1 MERQIPD
8 SGRAGRLRRL
18 GSLAAALLVGGLA
31 ACTGAPSTGTAPPAA
46 DSPVLTL
53 LCRAGPG
60 IAVRT
65 RYDLS
70 FSHDWM
76 AVHGTQGYATIAM
89 LHFALEAGRSPT
101 PAGAAGAALPPGTCA
116 FSDRPLAPEDP
127 SRLEYSG
134 QVWPGLTLEWV
145 TTGGQ
150 THAPRITSPVDGMA
164 AEGGRILSARV
175 RREGNIWRAEDFD
188 MP

>member
-1 MERQIPD
+1 MKLMPPGPARGPD
-8 SGRAGRLRRL
+8 RPGRPASITAAL
-18 GSLAAALLVGGLA
+18 LAAALA
-31 ACTGAPSTGTAPPAA
+31 ACTGAPSAGTAPPAA
-46 DSPVLTL
+46 DTPLLTL

-89 LHFALEAGRSPT
+89 LHFALEAGRSPG
-101 PAGAAGAALPPGTCA
+101 PAGADGTALPPGTCA
-116 FSDRPLAPEDP
+116 FADRPLAPEEP
-127 SRLEYSG
+127 TRLEYSG

-150 THAPRITSPVDGMA
+150 TGAPRVTSPVDGMGV
-164 AEGGRILSARV
+164 EGGRVLSARV
-175 RREGNIWRAEDFD
+175 RREGNTWRAEDFE
-188 MP
+188 